1 MYQTIQLTT
10 GPMQALDIT
19 EKVRACVR
27 ESGVQNGICVLFVP
41 HTTAAISLGKKD
53 AEGKVGEDFQGEL
66 DRVIPLRANTI
77 HVETPFDA
85 AGHIK
90 SSIVGVDITPP
101 ICDGELVLGDD
112 QAVYVYE
119 FDGPRPRK
127 VLVKCYGK

>member
-41 HTTAAISLGKKD
+41 HTTAAISLGKRD

-66 DRVIPLRANTI
+66 DLSLI
-77 HVETPFDA
+77 H
-85 AGHIK
+85 I
-90 SSIVGVDITPP
+90 
-101 ICDGELVLGDD
+101 
-112 QAVYVYE
+112 
-119 FDGPRPRK
+119 
-127 VLVKCYGK
+127 